1 MTSSLH
7 VSDVMTRDVV
17 TVAEDAP
24 YKEVVELLA
33 GQHISAVPVL
43 DRRGGIAGVVSET
56 DLLRK
61 EEFQQQAK
69 RSWLARRR
77 QRRASAAAAGR
88 LAGDFMSRP
97 AVTIEQTATVPEA
110 ARAMAAHGI
119 TRLVVTGDDDGLAGI
134 VTRSDLLKTFLA
146 PDDRILHQIR
156 HDIIERGLWA
166 DPAKIEIVVKD
177 GVVTLSGEVDE
188 RSTAVVAEKLTA
200 AVDGVVG
207 VDNLL
212 TWGFDD
218 LAAKPDP
225 LPSPEFRRPS

>member
-1 MTSSLH
+1 MTSPLQ

-17 TVAEDAP
+17 TVAEDTP
-24 YKEVVELLA
+24 YREVVELLA

-61 EEFQQQAK
+61 EEFQQQPK

-77 QRRASAAAAGR
+77 QRRASASAGGR

-97 AVTIEQTATVPEA
+97 AVTIDETATVPEA

-119 TRLVVTGDDDGLAGI
+119 TRLVVTGGDDLTGI

-146 PDDRILHQIR
+146 ADDRILHQIR
-156 HDIIERGLWA
+156 HDIVERGLWA
-166 DPAKIEIVVKD
+166 DPATIEIRVND

-188 RSTAVVAEKLTA
+188 RSTALVAGKLTA

-212 TWGFDD
+212 TWGYDD
-218 LAAKPDP
+218 VAAKPDP
-225 LPSPEFRRPS
+225 TPSPELRRPS

>member
-1 MTSSLH
+1 MSDPLQ

-17 TVAEDAP
+17 TVAEDTP

-33 GQHISAVPVL
+33 AQHISAVPVL

-61 EEFQQQAK
+61 EEFQQQPK
-69 RSWLARRR
+69 ESWLARRR
-77 QRRASAAAAGR
+77 HRDAAAEAGGR

-97 AVTIEQTATVPEA
+97 AVTIELTATIPEA
-110 ARAMAAHGI
+110 ARAMAAHNI
-119 TRLVVTGDDDGLAGI
+119 TRLVVTGSDGLAGI

-156 HDIIERGLWA
+156 RDVVERALWS
-166 DPAKIEIVVKD
+166 DPAQVDIRVKD

-188 RSTAVVAEKLTA
+188 RSTAVVAAKLTG

-218 LAAKPDP
+218 LAAKPAP
-225 LPSPEFRRPS
+225 TPSPEFRRPS